1 MTQSEFAK
9 KIAAKLGISLTEAE
23 RMLDAF
29 TETIRLELVAG
40 GEVSFF
46 KMMTLKTINR
56 PERAGRNP
64 RTGADIVIPAKKV
77 AVAKFSNTISQE
89 INSLVAPVAPA
100 KKYALKD
107 VPKAAPAPAP
117 KAAAK
122 KPAPKKK

>member
-40 GEVSFF
+40 GEVSFY

-89 INSLVAPVAPA
+89 INSPVAPVTPA

-107 VPKAAPAPAP
+107 TPKAAPAPTP
-117 KAAAK
+117 KAAK